1 MHRFINVRLFS
12 DVSKQTGLLNNGE
25 KLNAIQN
32 LTHRLDDIN
41 NKVSA
46 INKSMTLNNHM
57 LFFNFILWNSVY
69 FPVLIFCSK

>member
-1 MHRFINVRLFS
+1 MRIHRFINVRLFS
-12 DVSKQTGLLNNGE
+12 DVSKQSGE

-32 LTHRLDDIN
+32 LTLTHNRLDDVN

-46 INKSMTLNNHM
+46 INKSMSLNNDI
-57 LFFNFILWNSVY
+57 LFFNFILWNLVY